1 MKIQRISETDIL
13 LSALY
18 LKISDD
24 KHQLR
29 KVSYKKLFSLIF
41 IDDFRE
47 QEDKLLALLP
57 ENDIYK
63 IQGVI
68 NTRKRQ
74 RYIDEQA
81 VLRLINV
88 IKVGALDHY
97 VNYHVIRSERFKEDI
112 YLALGKVNESSLNK
126 NNKRYGKSDD
136 VYNFTIESV
145 LKERESFLS
154 RSEVETLAEE
164 VKERFD
170 TRRSSIGDFEI
181 IRSSIYSNVE
191 IKSDSI
197 FTDEKI
203 NSKNGYTPLSIF
215 WGTNR
220 ANSYYTEGLYFT
232 NERNNSV
239 GRSEQLR
246 VGRSLVTVPNLHK
259 KGEIERPEKWWKF
272 WKNKTENVNQ
282 HIVIHTIEL
291 MDKDKWKLS
300 LLQES
305 TEKEGL
311 LFIHGY
317 NCSFDDAIYRAAQ
330 LKFDLKFPGL
340 TFCFSW
346 ASKAQIESYTV
357 DEATIDWS
365 ATHLEEFIDLITEE
379 LKLSKLHI
387 IAHSMGNRA
396 LVDVIKQWD
405 GRQDKVHTVVFAAP
419 DVDSD
424 KMKNTSSYFNA
435 FENVTLYSSI
445 NDIPVNISTAVHKYQ
460 RAGNST
466 PPLVMEHADT
476 IDVSKI
482 KKPLF
487 SLGHSYF
494 IEAYEVF
501 NDLYYLINEKVPAL
515 KRNGI
520 TYKDDWK
527 CFVLS

>member
-1 MKIQRISETDIL
+1 MKIQRLSEADIL

-24 KHQLR
+24 KQQLR
-29 KVSYKKLFSLIF
+29 KISYKKLFDLIF

-47 QEDKLLALLP
+47 QEDRLLALLP

-63 IQGVI
+63 IQGII
-68 NTRKRQ
+68 NTRKQQ
-74 RYIDEQA
+74 RYIDDRA
-81 VLRLINV
+81 ALRLINI

-97 VNYHVIRSERFKEDI
+97 VNYHIIRSERFKEDI
-112 YLALGKVNESSLNK
+112 YLALGKINESVLNK
-126 NNKRYGKSDD
+126 NNKRHSKSDD
-136 VYNFTIESV
+136 VYNFIIESI
-145 LKERESFLS
+145 LKKRESFVS
-154 RSEVETLAEE
+154 RHEMEVLAEE
-164 VKERFD
+164 VKETFD
-170 TRRSSIGDFEI
+170 KRRPSVGDFEI
-181 IRSSIYSNVE
+181 IKNSTYSNIE
-191 IKSDSI
+191 ITSNSI
-197 FTDEKI
+197 LTDEKTKL
-203 NSKNGYTPLSIF
+203 KNGYTPLSIF

-220 ANSYYTEGLYFT
+220 KNSYYTEGLYFT

-239 GRSEQLR
+239 ERSEQLR
-246 VGRSLVTVPNLHK
+246 VGRSLVTVPDLHK

-272 WKNKTENVNQ
+272 WKNTTENVNQ
-282 HIVIHTIEL
+282 HIVIHSIDL
-291 MDKDKWKLS
+291 MDKDQWKLS
-300 LLQES
+300 LQQES

-330 LKFDLKFPGL
+330 LKFDLKFSGL

-346 ASKAQIESYTV
+346 ASKAQVESYTV

-365 ATHLEEFIDLITEE
+365 TTHLEEFIDLITDE

-396 LVDVIKQWD
+396 LVDVIKQWN

-424 KMKNTSSYFNA
+424 KMKNTSNYFNA

-466 PPLVMEHADT
+466 PPLVMDNADT

-482 KKPLF
+482 TKPLF
-487 SLGHSYF
+487 SLGHSYYA
-494 IEAYEVF
+494 EACEVF
-501 NDLYYLINEKVPAL
+501 NDLYYLINEKIPAL
-515 KRNGI
+515 NRNGI

>member
-1 MKIQRISETDIL
+1 MKIQRTSEADIL

-24 KHQLR
+24 KQKLR
-29 KVSYKKLFSLIF
+29 KISYKKLFDLIF
-41 IDDFRE
+41 IGNFRE
-47 QEDKLLALLP
+47 QEDRLLALVP

-63 IQGVI
+63 IQGII
-68 NTRKRQ
+68 NTRKQ
-74 RYIDEQA
+74 QKYIDELA
-81 VLRLINV
+81 ALRLINV
-88 IKVGALDHY
+88 MKVGALDHY
-97 VNYHVIRSERFKEDI
+97 VNYHIIRSRKFKEDI
-112 YLALGKVNESSLNK
+112 YLALGKFNEAVLNK
-126 NNKRYGKSDD
+126 KHKRYEKSDE
-136 VYNFTIESV
+136 VYNFIIESMP
-145 LKERESFLS
+145 KERESFLS
-154 RSEVETLAEE
+154 RSELGILAEE

-170 TRRSSIGDFEI
+170 NRKHSVDDFEI
-181 IRSSIYSNVE
+181 IRDSVYSSIE
-191 IKSDSI
+191 MISDSI
-197 FTDEKI
+197 FIDEKI
-203 NSKNGYTPLSIF
+203 KLKNGCVPLRIF

-239 GRSEQLR
+239 ERSEQLR
-246 VGRSLVTVPNLHK
+246 VGHSLVTVPDLHK
-259 KGEIERPEKWWKF
+259 KGEIERPEKRWKS
-272 WKNKTENVNQ
+272 WKKTTENVNQ
-282 HIVIHTIEL
+282 HIVIHTIDL
-291 MDKDKWKLS
+291 MDKDEWKLS
-300 LLQES
+300 LQEES

-346 ASKAQIESYTV
+346 ASKAQVECYTV

-365 ATHLEEFIDLITEE
+365 TTHLEEFINLITEG

-396 LVDVIKQWD
+396 LVDVIKQWN
-405 GRQDKVHTVVFAAP
+405 GLQDKVHTVVFAAP

-424 KMKNTSSYFNA
+424 KMKNTSTYFNS

-482 KKPLF
+482 TKPLF

-494 IEAYEVF
+494 TEAYEVF

-520 TYKDDWK
+520 KYKDDWK

>member
-1 MKIQRISETDIL
+1 
-13 LSALY
+13 
-18 LKISDD
+18 
-24 KHQLR
+24 
-29 KVSYKKLFSLIF
+29 
-41 IDDFRE
+41 
-47 QEDKLLALLP
+47 

-63 IQGVI
+63 IQGII
-68 NTRKRQ
+68 NTRKQQ
-74 RYIDEQA
+74 RYIDERA

-88 IKVGALDHY
+88 VKIGALDHY
-97 VNYHVIRSERFKEDI
+97 VNYHIVRSERFKEDI
-112 YLALGKVNESSLNK
+112 YLALGKINESALNK
-126 NNKRYGKSDD
+126 NNKRYKKSDK
-136 VYNFTIESV
+136 VYNFIIESM
-145 LKERESFLS
+145 LEERKSFLS
-154 RSEVETLAEE
+154 KDEVEILAEE
-164 VKERFD
+164 VKETFD
-170 TRRSSIGDFEI
+170 KRRESVGVFETIRNSIIGC
-181 IRSSIYSNVE
+181 
-191 IKSDSI
+191 
-197 FTDEKI
+197 EKI
-203 NSKNGYTPLSIF
+203 KPKNRYTSLSIF

-220 ANSYYTEGLYFT
+220 KNLYYTEGLYFT

-239 GRSEQLR
+239 ERGEQLR
-246 VGRSLVTVPNLHK
+246 VGRSLVTVPDIHI
-259 KGEIERPEKWWKF
+259 KGEIERPEKRWKF
-272 WKNKTENVNQ
+272 WKNTTENINQ
-282 HIVIHTIEL
+282 HIVIHTIDL
-291 MDKDKWKLS
+291 MNKDEWKLS
-300 LLQES
+300 LQKES
-305 TEKEGL
+305 AEKEGL

-330 LKFDLKFPGL
+330 LKFDLKFSGL

-346 ASKAQIESYTV
+346 ASKAQVESYTV

-365 ATHLEEFIDLITEE
+365 TTHLEEFIDLITEE

-396 LVDVIKQWD
+396 LVDVIKQWN
-405 GRQDKVHTVVFAAP
+405 GRQDKVHTIVFAAP

-424 KMKNTSSYFNA
+424 KMKNTSAYFNV
-435 FENVTLYSSI
+435 FENVTLYSST

-487 SLGHSYF
+487 SLGHSYYT
-494 IEAYEVF
+494 EAYEVF

>member
-1 MKIQRISETDIL
+1 MKIQRIPEADIL

-24 KHQLR
+24 KQQLR
-29 KVSYKKLFSLIF
+29 KISYKKLFNLIF
-41 IDDFRE
+41 IGDLRE
-47 QEDKLLALLP
+47 QEDRLLALLP
-57 ENDIYK
+57 ENNIYK
-63 IQGVI
+63 IQGII
-68 NTRKRQ
+68 NTRKQQ
-74 RYIDEQA
+74 RYIDDWA

-97 VNYHVIRSERFKEDI
+97 VNYHIVRSERFKEDI
-112 YLALGKVNESSLNK
+112 YLALGKINESALNK
-126 NNKRYGKSDD
+126 SNKRYGKSDE
-136 VYNFTIESV
+136 VYNFIIECIS
-145 LKERESFLS
+145 KERELFLS
-154 RSEVETLAEE
+154 RSEVEILAEE
-164 VKERFD
+164 VKEIFD
-170 TRRSSIGDFEI
+170 KRRPSADGFEI
-181 IRSSIYSNVE
+181 IRNSTYSNLE
-191 IKSDSI
+191 IRSNYI

-203 NSKNGYTPLSIF
+203 NPKNEYTALSIF

-220 ANSYYTEGLYFT
+220 KNSSDTAELYFT
-232 NERNNSV
+232 NERNNNV
-239 GRSEQLR
+239 ERSEQLR
-246 VGRSLVTVPNLHK
+246 VGRSLVTVPDIHK

-272 WKNKTENVNQ
+272 WKNTKENVNQ
-282 HIVIHTIEL
+282 HIVIHTIDL

-300 LLQES
+300 LQQES
-305 TEKEGL
+305 TGKEGL

-330 LKFDLKFPGL
+330 LKFDLKFSGL

-346 ASKAQIESYTV
+346 ASQAQVESYTV

-365 ATHLEEFIDLITEE
+365 TTHLEEFIDLITKE

-396 LVDVIKQWD
+396 LVDVIKHWN

-424 KMKNTSSYFNA
+424 KMKNTSDYFNA

-445 NDIPVNISTAVHKYQ
+445 NDIPVNISSAVHKYQ

-476 IDVSKI
+476 VDVSKI
-482 KKPLF
+482 TKPLF
-487 SLGHSYF
+487 SLGHSYYT
-494 IEAYEVF
+494 EAYEVF

-520 TYKDDWK
+520 KYKDDWK

>member
-1 MKIQRISETDIL
+1 MKIQRTSEADIL

-24 KHQLR
+24 RQQLR
-29 KVSYKKLFSLIF
+29 KISYKKLFNLIF
-41 IDDFRE
+41 IGDFRE
-47 QEDKLLALLP
+47 QEDRLLALVS
-57 ENDIYK
+57 ENNIYK
-63 IQGVI
+63 IQGII
-68 NTRKRQ
+68 NARKQ
-74 RYIDEQA
+74 QKYIDDRA

-97 VNYHVIRSERFKEDI
+97 VNYHIIRSEGFKEDI
-112 YLALGKVNESSLNK
+112 YLALGKINESVLNK
-126 NNKRYGKSDD
+126 KNKRHGKSDE
-136 VYNFTIESV
+136 VYNFIIKSI
-145 LKERESFLS
+145 LKERESFLP
-154 RSEVETLAEE
+154 RSKLRIIAEE
-164 VKERFD
+164 VKKRFD
-170 TRRSSIGDFEI
+170 KRKHSVGDFKI
-181 IRSSIYSNVE
+181 IC
-191 IKSDSI
+191 DSI

-203 NSKNGYTPLSIF
+203 KTQNGYIPLSIF

-220 ANSYYTEGLYFT
+220 ASSYYTEGLYFT
-232 NERNNSV
+232 NERYNSV
-239 GRSEQLR
+239 ERSEQLR
-246 VGRSLVTVPNLHK
+246 VGRSLVTIPDLHK

-272 WKNKTENVNQ
+272 WKNTTENVNQ
-282 HIVIHTIEL
+282 HIVIHTIDL
-291 MDKDKWKLS
+291 MDKDKWKSS
-300 LLQES
+300 LQQES

-346 ASKAQIESYTV
+346 ASKAQVKSYTV

-365 ATHLEEFIDLITEE
+365 TTHLEEFINLITEG

-396 LVDVIKQWD
+396 LVDVIKQWN
-405 GRQDKVHTVVFAAP
+405 GQQNKVHTVVFAAP
-419 DVDSD
+419 YVDSD
-424 KMKNTSSYFNA
+424 KMKNTSTYFNA

-460 RAGNST
+460 RAGNSI

-482 KKPLF
+482 TKPLF

-494 IEAYEVF
+494 TEAYEVF

>member
-1 MKIQRISETDIL
+1 MKIQRISEADIL

-24 KHQLR
+24 KQQLR
-29 KVSYKKLFSLIF
+29 KISYRKLFDLIF

-47 QEDKLLALLP
+47 QEDRLLALLP
-57 ENDIYK
+57 ENNRYK
-63 IQGVI
+63 IQGII
-68 NTRKRQ
+68 NARKQ
-74 RYIDEQA
+74 QSHIDDQA
-81 VLRLINV
+81 ELRLINV
-88 IKVGALDHY
+88 MKIGALDHY
-97 VNYHVIRSERFKEDI
+97 VNYHIIRSERFKEDI
-112 YLALGKVNESSLNK
+112 YLALGKINESSLNK
-126 NNKRYGKSDD
+126 NNKHYAKSDE
-136 VYNFTIESV
+136 VYSFIIKGMLNA
-145 LKERESFLS
+145 RESFLS
-154 RSEVETLAEE
+154 RNEAEILTKE
-164 VKERFD
+164 VKKIFD
-170 TRRSSIGDFEI
+170 KRRASVGDFEI
-181 IRSSIYSNVE
+181 IRSSTFVDKK
-191 IKSDSI
+191 IKP
-197 FTDEKI
+197 
-203 NSKNGYTPLSIF
+203 KNGYTSLSIF

-220 ANSYYTEGLYFT
+220 KNLYYTRGLYFT

-239 GRSEQLR
+239 ERCEQLR
-246 VGRSLVTVPNLHK
+246 VGRSLVTIPDLHK
-259 KGEIERPEKWWKF
+259 KGEIERPEKWWRF
-272 WKNKTENVNQ
+272 WRNTTENVNQ
-282 HIVIHTIEL
+282 HIVIHTIDL
-291 MDKDKWKLS
+291 MDKDEWVLS
-300 LLQES
+300 LQQES

-346 ASKAQIESYTV
+346 ASKAQVESYTV

-365 ATHLEEFIDLITEE
+365 TTHLEEFIDLITEK

-396 LVDVIKQWD
+396 LVDVIKQWN
-405 GRQDKVHTVVFAAP
+405 GRQNKVHTVVFAAP

-424 KMKNTSSYFNA
+424 KMKNTSAYFNV

-460 RAGNST
+460 RAGNSI

-487 SLGHSYF
+487 SLGHSYYA
-494 IEAYEVF
+494 EAYEVF

-527 CFVLS
+527 CFILS